1 MAAKIK
7 QALATVAVWVGLMV
21 FVYLFLTYEAFGVIL
36 GVLVGLGVLL
46 LGSPALKS
54 GMLTF
59 VGVLV
64 LALVLMWLFGL

>member
-1 MAAKIK
+1 LAAKIK

>member
-1 MAAKIK
+1 MADTIK
-7 QALATVAVWVGLMV
+7 QALATVAVSVGLMV

>member
-1 MAAKIK
+1 MADKIK

>member
-1 MAAKIK
+1 MADTIK